1 MVVMLLE
8 TREDLVVQVVE
19 AVVFFHP
26 LQLVQQVEMVTIQQ
40 QFLHK
45 EIMVEQVQLHLHQ
58 VDHKKLAVAVELV
71 LLEQTR

>member
-19 AVVFFHP
+19 VVVFFHA
-26 LQLVQQVEMVTIQQ
+26 LQVVQQVEMVTIQQ

-58 VDHKKLAVAVELV
+58 VDHKKLAVVVELV
-71 LLEQTR
+71 LLEQTQ

>member
-1 MVVMLLE
+1 MVVILLE

-19 AVVFFHP
+19 VVVFFHA
-26 LQLVQQVEMVTIQQ
+26 LQVVQQVEMVTIQQ

-58 VDHKKLAVAVELV
+58 VDHKKLAVVVELV
-71 LLEQTR
+71 LLEQTQ

>member
-8 TREDLVVQVVE
+8 TREDLVAQVVE
-19 AVVFFHP
+19 VVVFFHAP
-26 LQLVQQVEMVTIQQ
+26 QVVQQVEMVMIHQQ
-40 QFLHK
+40 LLHK

-58 VDHKKLAVAVELV
+58 IDHKKLAVAVELV